1 MGNGRLCLVKPFFTF
16 RIAFKSMNCSSQKSS
31 DTIALQMLRP
41 APAACDFAACLSG
54 SANDH
59 RQWPSTVLASQDSK
73 LVHCSCCF
81 FLPTAPCKCM
91 QNVMQNCEDTMRC
104 HARLRLRPIGLR
116 TLDPCLKTTR
126 STCIRPKD
134 SRGTEASRRSV
145 QKKSP

>member
-1 MGNGRLCLVKPFFTF
+1 MSP
-16 RIAFKSMNCSSQKSS
+16 CSSCHTRRSCECCDQLS
-31 DTIALQMLRP
+31 DLLHRFGFLGLWLRARTP
-41 APAACDFAACLSG
+41 PLRPAACDFAACLSG

-104 HARLRLRPIGLR
+104 HARLRLWPIGLR